1 MLFKTSYPGFAF
13 PFSHSLTWLCFT
25 PIFFAKATC
34 VKFRSSKKSLKISL
48 NSSSILLLYRKFY
61 AGEQQTYR
69 LLDSCLNTW
78 PVYLLMAVVILGL
91 ATYAVLMLLKKSNLV
106 SNVVIFVLA
115 IAPFVLILFNIG
127 MLEEEGE
134 FMKIGGLVIGAGI
147 RSGLTDLGMFLLISL
162 IAFFILLVVG
172 FSINHRKLL
181 REAEEQPTK
190 APKEIK
196 VKKSKKIDVSKND
209 FHIS

>member
-1 MLFKTSYPGFAF
+1 MVLFLIGMLG
-13 PFSHSLTWLCFT
+13 
-25 PIFFAKATC
+25 
-34 VKFRSSKKSLKISL
+34 
-48 NSSSILLLYRKFY
+48 ILLVCIAGCFLPCYYTQGWGY
-61 AGEQQTYR
+61 ASLGVVRAYEKGEQQTYR

>member
-1 MLFKTSYPGFAF
+1 
-13 PFSHSLTWLCFT
+13 
-25 PIFFAKATC
+25 
-34 VKFRSSKKSLKISL
+34 
-48 NSSSILLLYRKFY
+48 
-61 AGEQQTYR
+61 
-69 LLDSCLNTW
+69 
-78 PVYLLMAVVILGL
+78 
-91 ATYAVLMLLKKSNLV
+91 
-106 SNVVIFVLA
+106 
-115 IAPFVLILFNIG
+115 
-127 MLEEEGE
+127 
-134 FMKIGGLVIGAGI
+134 MKIGGLVIGAGI

>member
-1 MLFKTSYPGFAF
+1 
-13 PFSHSLTWLCFT
+13 
-25 PIFFAKATC
+25 
-34 VKFRSSKKSLKISL
+34 
-48 NSSSILLLYRKFY
+48 
-61 AGEQQTYR
+61 
-69 LLDSCLNTW
+69 
-78 PVYLLMAVVILGL
+78 MAVVILGL